1 LDARIVGP
9 QAGLVPMCPCNDDA
23 QYRTSENLSR
33 RADLFKQFGTG
44 AWHAWVFD
52 HLLAAGLPG
61 EARVADIG
69 GGPGWLWQQNAARI
83 PLGWLVTHTDLS
95 SGMVAE
101 ARANIARPGSTFDIV
116 DAQHLPFA
124 DASLDAVVANH
135 MLYHVP
141 DRARAISEFARV
153 LKPRGQ
159 LFAATNGEEHMAE
172 IPVLIAAFN
181 RLNGGVFPAWP
192 KLGFTLE
199 SGKFELE
206 RYFTHVALHH
216 AQRGVMRITEARPLV
231 ACIASLGSP
240 DEATKTE
247 LLAYVEALIA
257 GQRTVLI
264 RTQSGIFVARK

>member
-1 LDARIVGP
+1 
-9 QAGLVPMCPCNDDA
+9 MCDPDDDA
-23 QYRTSENLSR
+23 QYRTSANLSR
-33 RADLFKQFGTG
+33 RADLFKRFGTG
-44 AWHAWVFD
+44 GWQAWVFD

-61 EARVADIG
+61 AARIADIG

-83 PLGWLVTHTDLS
+83 PAGWLVTHTDLS
-95 SGMVAE
+95 PGMVAE
-101 ARANIARPGSTFDIV
+101 ARANIARPGSAFDVV

-141 DRARAISEFARV
+141 DRARTISEFARV

-159 LFAATNGEEHMAE
+159 LFATTNGEEHMAE

-181 RLNGGVFPAWP
+181 RLNGAILPAWP

-199 SGKFELE
+199 SGKLELE
-206 RYFTHVALHH
+206 RYFPQVERYHT
-216 AQRGVMRITEARPLV
+216 QRGVMRITEARPLV
-231 ACIASLGSP
+231 ACITSLGSP
-240 DEATKTE
+240 DEAIKAK

-257 GQRTVLI
+257 AQRTVLV

>member
-1 LDARIVGP
+1 
-9 QAGLVPMCPCNDDA
+9 MCPCNDDA
-23 QYRTSENLSR
+23 QYRTSENLTR

-44 AWHAWVFD
+44 DWHAWVFD
-52 HLLAAGLPG
+52 HLLAASLPA
-61 EARVADIG
+61 EARIADIG

-83 PLGWLVTHTDLS
+83 PMGWLVTHTDLS

-101 ARANIARPGSTFDIV
+101 ARANIARPGSAFNVV
-116 DAQHLPFA
+116 DAQHLPFP

-141 DRARAISEFARV
+141 DRARAIREFARV
-153 LKPRGQ
+153 LKPSGQ
-159 LFAATNGEEHMAE
+159 LFATTHGEEHMAE

-181 RLNGGVFPAWP
+181 RLNGDILAAWP

-199 SGKFELE
+199 SGKSELEPYFAQVE
-206 RYFTHVALHH
+206 RYF
-216 AQRGVMRITEARPLV
+216 AQRGVMRVTEARPLV
-231 ACIASLGSP
+231 ACITSLGPP
-240 DEATKTE
+240 DEATKAK

-257 GQRTVLI
+257 AQRTILV